1 MTYDIKIINGAVYD
15 GQGGPSRQVN
25 VGIRDG
31 LIVELG
37 PCEGPAKR
45 TIDAAG
51 MIVTP
56 GFVDLHT
63 HYDGQVSWDQELAPS
78 CYHGVT
84 TAVMGSCGVGFAPV
98 RASDRDRL
106 IALMEGVEDIP
117 GTALAEGLTW
127 DWESLPQYMDALD
140 SRPHTI
146 DFAVQVTHDPL
157 RVYVMGDRAIAQ
169 EVATDEDI
177 AQMRELVREAML
189 AGAVGF
195 STGRTD
201 NHRDR
206 QGAVTPAS
214 EATAR
219 ELRGISEAFVGLGY
233 GVLQGVSD
241 FDMNISRARFDEEF
255 ELFVQMIDAS
265 GQRPMSVSLMQRDAD
280 TEQWRRII
288 EGAERAQAQGKTL
301 RLQVAARGIGV
312 LLGLQ
317 ATFHP
322 FMGFPSY
329 KAISHLPLEQR
340 VAAMREPGFKA
351 KLLSERSDK
360 VSGDGSSLPPLA
372 DVFLQNLDF
381 IAGRLYRLGDDFDY
395 EPDYTQSIYAQALE
409 RQVPFLE
416 VIYDAMLEKDGHE
429 LLYFPIY
436 NYLEQNL
443 DNVHTMLTHPLALPG
458 LSDGGAHVGTI
469 CDASFST
476 YMLTHWT
483 RDRARGPKL
492 PLERVIQMMTRDVAQ
507 FVGFVDRGELAVGKK
522 ADVNVI
528 DYERLKLQM
537 PFMREDLP
545 AGGRRLLQQASG
557 YKATIVSGQ
566 VILEDD
572 QLTSARPGRLVR
584 LSALHGRS

>member
-1 MTYDIKIINGAVYD
+1 MTFDIKIINGTIID
-15 GQGGPSRQVN
+15 GTGSPGRHTN

-31 LIVELG
+31 VIVELG
-37 PCEGPAKR
+37 ACEGEA
-45 TIDAAG
+45 TQVIDAQG
-51 MIVTP
+51 KIVTP

-63 HYDGQVSWDQELAPS
+63 HYDGQVSWDDEFAPS

-98 RASDRDRL
+98 RATDHDRL

-127 DWESLPQYMDALD
+127 DWETLPEYMDALD

-146 DFAVQVTHDPL
+146 DFAVQATHDPL
-157 RVYVMGDRAIAQ
+157 RMYVMGDRALADEI
-169 EVATDEDI
+169 ATDEDI
-177 AQMRELVREAML
+177 DQMRALLRGALE

-201 NHRDR
+201 NHRVND
-206 QGAVTPAS
+206 GSVTPAS
-214 EATAR
+214 EASLR
-219 ELRGISEAFVGLGY
+219 ELRGLAKAFEGLDY

-241 FDMNISRARFDEEF
+241 FDMNISRERFDQEF
-255 ELFVQMIDAS
+255 DLFTEMIDAS
-265 GQRPMSVSLMQRDAD
+265 GNRPMSVSLMQRDQD

-288 EGAERAQAQGKTL
+288 DRAERAQEDGQEL

-329 KAISHLPLEQR
+329 KKVSHLPLDER
-340 VAAMREPGFKA
+340 VEAMRDPAFKA
-351 KLLSERSDK
+351 QLLTEKSDK
-360 VSGDGSSLPPLA
+360 VSGDGSPLPPLA
-372 DVFLQNLDF
+372 DTFLQHLEF

-395 EPDYTQSIYAQALE
+395 EPDYTQSIYAQSLE
-409 RQVPFLE
+409 RGVSFLE
-416 VIYDAMLEKDGHE
+416 VIYDAMLEKDGRE

-469 CDASFST
+469 CDASFPT
-476 YMLTHWT
+476 YMITHWS
-483 RDRARGPKL
+483 RDRSRGAKMS
-492 PLERVIQMMTRDVAQ
+492 LERIIQMMTHDTAK
-507 FVGFVDRGELAVGKK
+507 FIGFNDRGVLAVGKK
-522 ADVNVI
+522 ADINVI
-528 DYERLKLQM
+528 DYEQLKLEM
-537 PFMREDLP
+537 PYMVKDLP
-545 AGGRRLLQQASG
+545 AGGIRLMQRARG
-557 YKATIVSGQ
+557 YAATIVSGQ
-566 VILEDD
+566 PIIINDE
-572 QLTSARPGRLVR
+572 LTDARPGRLVR
-584 LSALHGRS
+584 SNR

>member
-1 MTYDIKIINGAVYD
+1 MTFDIKIINGTIID
-15 GQGGPSRQVN
+15 GTGSPGRQTN

-31 LIVELG
+31 VIVELG
-37 PCEGPAKR
+37 ACEGDAAQV
-45 TIDAAG
+45 IDAQG
-51 MIVTP
+51 KIVTP

-63 HYDGQVSWDQELAPS
+63 HYDGQVSWDDEFAPS

-98 RASDRDRL
+98 RATDHDRL

-127 DWESLPQYMDALD
+127 DWETLPEYMDALD

-146 DFAVQVTHDPL
+146 DFAVQATHDPL
-157 RVYVMGDRAIAQ
+157 RMYVMGDRALADEI
-169 EVATDEDI
+169 ATDEDI
-177 AQMRELVREAML
+177 EQMRALLREAL
-189 AGAVGF
+189 KAGAVGF

-201 NHRDR
+201 NHRVND
-206 QGAVTPAS
+206 GSVTPAS
-214 EATAR
+214 EASLR
-219 ELRGISEAFVGLGY
+219 ELRGLAKAFEGLDY

-241 FDMNISRARFDEEF
+241 FDMNISRERFDQEF
-255 ELFVQMIDAS
+255 DLFTEMIDAS
-265 GQRPMSVSLMQRDAD
+265 GNRPMSVSLMQRDQD

-288 EGAERAQAQGKTL
+288 DRAERAQEDGQEL

-329 KAISHLPLEQR
+329 KKVSHLPLDER
-340 VAAMREPGFKA
+340 VEAMRDPAFKA
-351 KLLSERSDK
+351 QLLTEKSDK
-360 VSGDGSSLPPLA
+360 VSGDGSPLPPLA
-372 DVFLQNLDF
+372 DTFLQHLEF

-395 EPDYTQSIYAQALE
+395 EPDYTQSIYAQSLE
-409 RQVPFLE
+409 RGVSFLE
-416 VIYDAMLEKDGHE
+416 VIYDAMLEKDGRE

-469 CDASFST
+469 CDASFPT
-476 YMLTHWT
+476 YMITHWS
-483 RDRARGPKL
+483 RDRSRGAKMS
-492 PLERVIQMMTRDVAQ
+492 LERIIQMMTHDTAK
-507 FVGFVDRGELAVGKK
+507 FIGFNDRGILAVGKK
-522 ADVNVI
+522 ADINVI
-528 DYERLKLQM
+528 DYEQLKLEM
-537 PFMREDLP
+537 PYMVKDLP
-545 AGGRRLLQQASG
+545 AGGIRLMQRARG
-557 YKATIVSGQ
+557 YAATIVSGQ
-566 VILEDD
+566 PIIINDE
-572 QLTSARPGRLVR
+572 LTDARPGRLVR
-584 LSALHGRS
+584 SNH